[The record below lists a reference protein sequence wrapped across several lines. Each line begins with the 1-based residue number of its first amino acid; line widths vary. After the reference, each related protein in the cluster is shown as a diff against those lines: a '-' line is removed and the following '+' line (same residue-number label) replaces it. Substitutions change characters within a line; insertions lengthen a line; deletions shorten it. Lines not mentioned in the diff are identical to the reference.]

1 MRRWRP
7 LSSSRSRNVISS
19 PQATRVAFV
28 SPFRIP
34 SSCGEGGTRGQGLN
48 CNENPLILRSTVAA
62 LFSFPLRIASAGRSR
77 VNKIL
82 LCTLASSLVYA
93 LPFHRRLLS
102 RLSPLSP
109 YLALR
114 DIPSYRSGD
123 EESRSLLSAGMHP
136 ARLQNLC
143 FLPFNYLV
151 RFKFA
156 IIDEGINRGGYEE
169 ADEGKMTGRQS
180 RLYLTILYCFY
191 YYILL

>member
-34 SSCGEGGTRGQGLN
+34 SSYGGNTGTGIKLQWKSTHSALHHRH
-48 CNENPLILRSTVAA
+48 PL
-62 LFSFPLRIASAGRSR
+62 LFSVLYCQRRQKR

-82 LCTLASSLVYA
+82 LCTPSSSLVSA
-93 LPFHRRLLS
+93 LPSHHRLLS
-102 RLSPLSP
+102 RLSRYRLISRTSFPIEAETKRIVHFSRPDTPGAFARPL
-109 YLALR
+109 
-114 DIPSYRSGD
+114 
-123 EESRSLLSAGMHP
+123 LL
-136 ARLQNLC
+136 
-143 FLPFNYLV
+143 FFNYLV
-151 RFKFA
+151 RFKFVIVA
-156 IIDEGINRGGYEE
+156 STKNKSGEE
-169 ADEGKMTGRQS
+169 MKRWEEDNGEGKGRQS